1 MSDKTPK
8 NDDMAPWSV
17 RGVPADI
24 RGAVASH
31 AKKAGIGIGEWLT
44 IAVREKIKADR
55 SGGKAIVVRGPVS
68 MNEASTV
75 VDMLARLSGAGVE
88 LPTSL
93 QKSAVSMMTK
103 VVREVSKGQ
112 TDSSQRHTSESS
124 SMTPEHDSTTSS

>member
-8 NDDMAPWSV
+8 TDDMAPWSV
-17 RGVPADI
+17 RGVPQDI

-31 AKKAGIGIGEWLT
+31 AKKAGIGIGEWITL
-44 IAVREKIKADR
+44 AVREKIKADR

-68 MNEASTV
+68 MSEASTV
-75 VDMLARLSGAGVE
+75 VDMLSRLSGAGVE

-112 TDSSQRHTSESS
+112 TDSGQRHTLEVSG
-124 SMTPEHDSTTSS
+124 MTPDHDNTTSS